1 MAILN
6 RGFGGAKMNKDVDE
20 RLLKSGEFRDA
31 LNAQVSTSDESNV
44 GSLQTL
50 LGNTNLTEDVFNE
63 SITSIQTARCVGS
76 ITDGKTNDIYWFVAG
91 DELVKTSRLDV
102 NDTVK
107 ITSDYIVK
115 YNVISEELTYV
126 FVDHWKIV
134 GNTTNAAGTT
144 DISDD
149 TINFFSVDE
158 LKEGSEVRYEAADGS
173 SQVTFTTRIGEAAGY
188 PLQNATNQKI
198 VLGHSFTG
206 NVGTE
211 VTVLGRNDHQTL
223 GFSKFLQ
230 ANPQGIITGINIIN
244 DFLCWT
250 DNYGEPKKINI
261 ARSIKGTGGTNR
273 QFTGQG
279 DHKDFCTRVIT
290 KNSQGSLTQ
299 VAGNTDLVEWA
310 QEHNITVIKLNPQ
323 SAPTIEM
330 SSSSADR
337 VASSGSANPVIST
350 LSSNA
355 LMYDPTGSG
364 NYIPNLNSVSL
375 TFDQAADFRP
385 GDIILLT
392 TDLNSDPDTF
402 VDSDAR
408 VQILPNPATANGLYN
423 AYPDSIIAGP
433 FTCQVLS
440 VGSDVPSSNNVVA
453 FLARLEQENSLFEFK
468 FPRFAYRW
476 KYVDGEY
483 SAFSPFS
490 EPAFLPSEFDYDTR
504 KGFNLAMTNTLRSL
518 SIKDYVHDSGVL
530 PADVIEIDILYK
542 EDSSPTVY
550 TVKTINTYDT
560 DNGTWPLNHAYNG
573 DWGRLDITSEIIHAV
588 VPSNQSLRPYD
599 NVPRKALAQEVAA
612 NRLIFANYLQNYNL
626 KGRNGRLLAPKVN
639 LSLISSEH
647 PSVQTGV
654 HTAEKSIK
662 TQRTYQVGL
671 IYGDEYGRETP
682 VLADKELG
690 SITLK
695 KDASCNANSLKAK
708 VLSSHPYWAKYFKF
722 YLKETA
728 NEYYNMAMDRWYDAE
743 DGNIWI
749 SFPSSE
755 RNKID
760 IDTFLILKKGHDTD
774 VCVPDKARYKV
785 LAIENEAPLNIKIA
799 EKIKQSHQATPGTAN
814 EGFPLVDFTF
824 FTHDQDSNASLD
836 WTALTEDQANLS
848 VRFSVNGQFSASY
861 DITSIAELNN
871 GGYRVNIEGA
881 FGDDVIF
888 LSPSQTFGGAV
899 ADIKTEFTKKEF
911 EEKPEF
917 DGRFFVKIHK
927 DLPLQQ
933 YVLNTQVG
941 QNYGVVR
948 SLGVSWM
955 HTFNSPLVVGNG
967 LNQGGGSFGAAGE
980 LAGQNASQFYGGDYT
995 WGDNNANA
1003 GTYDYTI
1010 AGVFPGNGDYVTSSI
1025 LSDES
1030 NTDPTNF
1037 WKSWVGGTSGVV
1049 RCFIDQAWAC
1059 SYDGNH
1065 MAGNNTATAIGAA
1078 AWNSDEV
1085 WSAEQDDGAT
1095 YSMSA
1100 GSLDTDNA
1108 GINDE
1113 SGGWMNGGR
1122 GFYTNH
1128 AGIHIME
1135 LSVTG
1140 WFPAGNNPTD
1150 GIDDINHRQSTQ
1162 FLEAGSGNN
1171 YANPALATRH
1181 DQTKDFIKALKNG
1194 APGVLFRFA
1203 SDPNQVVYEV
1213 DDCFDFFTIFNSQ
1226 SSPAQQKKYW
1236 DNHKKRNKFSFK
1248 YHARQDGT
1256 SVEDNWDPRSE
1267 IAYDGTEETIIEII
1281 EPLVDSG
1288 ATLSTDNPAIFETEP
1303 KEAVDVDI
1311 YYEISRGFPIELEVE
1326 TGEPEINQR
1335 ANEEYWS
1342 NNNVPIAI
1350 KYGAPES
1357 TIPAGTFFQYING
1370 SNTPKEIKLQL
1381 SQTATLVAGDVLE
1394 VSTRWNDKVTFVV
1407 ATSATST
1414 LIHVEEATH
1423 NNEIELG
1430 WFNCYSFGNGVESN
1444 RIRDAFNQPVIAK
1457 GVRASSTIAEPYEE
1471 ERRQSGF
1478 IFSGIYNSNSGVNNL
1493 NQFIQAEPITKDL
1506 NPDYGSIQKLHLRN
1520 TNILTLCEDK
1530 CLQVLTD
1537 KDALFNADGTSN
1549 VTSGKSVLG
1558 SATPIAG
1565 EYGIS
1570 TNPESFASDEIN
1582 CYFTDAQ
1589 RRAVV
1594 SISGGGAMAISE
1606 LGMKNYFND
1615 QMNDAGSTTRFIGSY
1630 DDKKTEYNIS
1640 LTRYNQVRGYRSSF
1654 TSKTITYDPTAKGWL
1669 SFKSFVPESAVS
1681 INGEYYTFQNASL
1694 WKHHSNS
1701 TRNNFYGRQY
1711 KTTVDV
1717 MFNDD
1722 PSAVKSFGSISY
1734 EGTQSH
1740 IDAFASVV
1748 QDGVTYTDQQFYNLT
1763 NKSGWYVE
1771 SIITDLQTGSASNFK
1786 NKEGKWF
1793 ANIKGDD
1800 NTPKSVTQTG
1810 NETGLNGGIYSLDTS
1825 EFSTQGIGMA
1835 TLSSSVTIGGSDNV
1849 DKYWVIKLG
1858 GVYNDELV
1866 YTTSGAEL
1874 AGVPYVGLA
1883 NDGPYSLANSFINS
1897 NRYTEWDKPQA
1908 ATANQINALV
1918 GSDHTGI
1925 FQTTMKDVFHFLKPH
1940 NKITAVA
1947 GSTVQYNDAIN
1958 GVSASIL
1965 LPQEG
1970 SEVEIDK
1977 TIFTVG
1983 KTTNDPEINT
1993 CEETFVGSC
2002 KFVVQGGSP
2011 NRSHNITFVEF
2022 KDFADLTSQ
2031 EQIEVVNNGTQYP
2044 ADYTS
2049 AQIDEA
2055 RLKNLDTCL
2064 NLSAGADLNNTGD
2077 HWDGKGCVVV
2087 YYTYPPTTFTMPA
2100 SSDLYTDVTYVNEN
2114 GVADPY
2120 GPSIEEHWVDI
2131 DLKQSWGLTPTST
2144 TEAVTAFEVV
2154 IEHGPGKVTTVA
2166 DIDVRTPNLTLHSKV
2181 PATIGTGDDG
2191 VVTVKTPQTFIYTA
2205 SKVAVDTNGKVLP
2218 IVLPAIV
2225 TTASTDFNIGR
2236 VDSSFDS
2243 LLAKHGEQT
2252 EGYVDIIKTESILN
2266 VGGKG
2271 DVLNQGGSSL
2281 IGAIAESITYYP
2293 AQTREEWEV
2302 KTEKEAKKDP
2312 IKIKIASTAE
2322 VTSTVETSSIG
2333 RIQTLDISSLPK
2345 TNKGKAASV
2354 NVIGRSGTEY
2364 YLVIKRDNDF
2374 YDFTTSKFDRIPRQ
2388 TIKTIGANGADFS
2401 QVIIPKAAADV
2412 STLVWIEPV
2421 LATTIVDS
2429 SIPTNENSAVSSEQR
2444 IPITIT
2450 YGLAEGT
2457 GSDWSSISAAATT
2470 TGIPFAINRSSN
2482 ATTNIAFSF
2491 TAVASGRTITGIQ
2504 DWSTDALIRQ
2514 AGVDEGDLAVVELKN
2529 TAVAVDSTTATVTG
2543 TLIIESFG
2551 KNAETISFDL
2561 DKITTLS

>member
-31 LNAQVSTSDESNV
+31 LNAQISTSDASNV

-50 LGNTNLTEDVFNE
+50 LGNRNLTEDVFDE
-63 SITSIQTARCVGS
+63 STTSIQTARCVGS
-76 ITDGKTNDIYWFVAG
+76 IADGKTNDIYWFVAG
-91 DELVKTSRLDV
+91 DEKVKTSRLDV

-115 YNVISEELTYV
+115 YNVIDEELTYV

-144 DISDD
+144 DIADD

-173 SQVTFTTRIGEAAGY
+173 NQVTFTTRIGEAAGY

-198 VLGHSFTG
+198 VLGHSFAG
-206 NVGTE
+206 SVGTE
-211 VTVLGRNDHQTL
+211 VTVLGRDDHQTL

-273 QFTGQG
+273 QFIGQG

-290 KNSQGSLTQ
+290 KDSQGALTQ
-299 VAGNTDLVEWA
+299 IAGNTNLVEWA

-337 VASSGSANPVIST
+337 VASSGATNPVV
-350 LSSNA
+350 SSLDSSA
-355 LMYDPTGSG
+355 LMYDPL
-364 NYIPNLNSVSL
+364 NNDAYVPNLNAVSL
-375 TFDQAADFRP
+375 TFNEAADFRP

-392 TDLNSDPDTF
+392 NDLDSDPDTF
-402 VDSDAR
+402 VDADAR
-408 VQILPNPATANGLYN
+408 VQILPNPATDDGLYN

-440 VGSDVPSSNNVVA
+440 VGSDVPSSGNVVK

-490 EPAFLPSEFDYDTR
+490 EPAFLPSEFDYDTK
-504 KGFNLAMTNTLRSL
+504 KGYNLAMTNTLRSL

-560 DNGTWPLNHAYNG
+560 DNGAWPLNHAYNG
-573 DWGRLDITSEIIHAV
+573 DWGKLDITSEIIHAV

-626 KGRNGRLLAPKVN
+626 IGRNGRLLAPKVN
-639 LSLISSEH
+639 LSLISAEH
-647 PSVQTGV
+647 SSVQSGV
-654 HTAEKSIK
+654 HSAEKSIK
-662 TQRTYQVGL
+662 TQRTYQIGL

-695 KDASCNANSLKAK
+695 KDASCNANSLRAK

-755 RNKID
+755 RNKVD
-760 IDTFLILKKGHDTD
+760 IDTFLILKKGHANN
-774 VCVPDKARYKV
+774 VCVPDKARYKI
-785 LAIENEAPLNIKIA
+785 LAIENEAPLNIKVK
-799 EKIKQSHQATPGTAN
+799 EKVVLSYDDESPGN
-814 EGFPLVDFTF
+814 SNQGFPLKDFTF
-824 FTHDQDSNASLD
+824 FTFTQASEGD
-836 WTALTEDQANLS
+836 IDYEALQNDLS
-848 VRFSVNGQFSASY
+848 DLFVRFSVDGQFTASY
-861 DITSIAELNN
+861 KVTSIHTDATQEKII
-871 GGYRVNIEGA
+871 NIEGA
-881 FGDDVIF
+881 FGDDVLF
-888 LSPSQTFGGAV
+888 LSPNQTFAGAV
-899 ADIKTEFTKKEF
+899 AGVTTEFTKKEF
-911 EEKPEF
+911 VNKPEF
-917 DGRFFVKIHK
+917 DGRFFVKIYK
-927 DLPLQQ
+927 DLVLQQ
-933 YVLNTQVG
+933 YVLNSEVNA
-941 QNYGVVR
+941 NYGVVR
-948 SLGVSWM
+948 SLDVSWM
-955 HTFNSPLVVGNG
+955 HTFNQPLLPNSGITANSA
-967 LNQGGGSFGAAGE
+967 QFGEAGE
-980 LAGQNASQFYGGDYT
+980 LTGDNASEFYGGDYT
-995 WGDNNANA
+995 WGDN
-1003 GTYDYTI
+1003 G
-1010 AGVFPGNGDYVTSSI
+1010 
-1025 LSDES
+1025 
-1030 NTDPTNF
+1030 NTDQAGGGGNTTYFHQRNPGDDGASLLDDGTSAPGEF
-1037 WKSWVGGTSGVV
+1037 WKSWCSGTAGRVQ
-1049 RCFIDQAWAC
+1049 CFIDQAWAA
-1059 SYDGNH
+1059 SYDGRK
-1065 MAGNNTATAIGAA
+1065 MAPDMDGSPLNAVGLPPGDLGWNGEDDVPPISAI
-1078 AWNSDEV
+1078 NKT
-1085 WSAEQDDGAT
+1085 Q
-1095 YSMSA
+1095 
-1100 GSLDTDNA
+1100 A
-1108 GINDE
+1108 GIEDE
-1113 SGGWMNGGR
+1113 LNGFQNGGR
-1122 GFYTNH
+1122 GFHTNND
-1128 AGIHIME
+1128 GKHIME

-1140 WFPAGNNPTD
+1140 WHPSDNTGGGLQNVQLHKFVLA
-1150 GIDDINHRQSTQ
+1150 QSTG
-1162 FLEAGSGNN
+1162 LYDSGA
-1171 YANPALATRH
+1171 YQLIH
-1181 DQTKDFIKALKNG
+1181 DQTRDFFVELRE
-1194 APGVLFRFA
+1194 PGKRFRFS

-1213 DDCFDFFTIFNSQ
+1213 DAFKDFFVIYNCNRGGFLGGNSG
-1226 SSPAQQKKYW
+1226 YF
-1236 DNHKKRNKFSFK
+1236 DNFRKRNKFAFK
-1248 YHARQDGT
+1248 YHAVVDGS

-1267 IAYDGTEETIIEII
+1267 IAYDGTERTRIEIV
-1281 EPLVDSG
+1281 EPLAQTGD
-1288 ATLSTDNPAIFETEP
+1288 TLSTDNPAIFETEP

-1350 KYGAPES
+1350 KYGAAGS
-1357 TIPAGTFFQYING
+1357 SIPAGTFFQYING

-1407 ATSATST
+1407 ATSATSN

-1582 CYFTDAQ
+1582 CYFTDIQ

-1594 SISGGGAMAISE
+1594 SVSGGGAMAISE
-1606 LGMKNYFND
+1606 LGMKDYFNV
-1615 QMNDAGSTTRFIGSY
+1615 QMNSAGSNTRFIGSY

-1640 LTRYNQVRGYRSSF
+1640 LTRYNQVRGYRAGSF

-1681 INGEYYTFQNASL
+1681 INGEYYTFRNASL

-1748 QDGVTYTDQQFYNLT
+1748 QDGVTYTDQEFYNLT
-1763 NKSGWYVE
+1763 DKKGWFVE
-1771 SIITDLQTGSASNFK
+1771 SIVTDLQTGSASNFK

-1835 TLSSSVTIGGSDNV
+1835 TLSSSVTIQSGVDLV
-1849 DKYWVIKLG
+1849 DKYWVIKLA

-1874 AGVPYVGLA
+1874 AEVPYVGLA

-1897 NRYTEWDKPQA
+1897 NRYTEYDKPQA
-1908 ATANQINALV
+1908 GTANQINSLI
-1918 GSDHTGI
+1918 GGDFTNT
-1925 FQTTMKDVFHFLKPH
+1925 FETTMKDVFHFLKPH
-1940 NKITAVA
+1940 NKITAAA
-1947 GSTVQYNDAIN
+1947 GSTAQYNDAIN

-1970 SEVEIDK
+1970 SGVEIDK

-1983 KTTNDPEINT
+1983 KTTNDPETNT
-1993 CEETFVGSC
+1993 CEETFEGSC
-2002 KFVVQGGSP
+2002 KFVTSYG
-2011 NRSHNITFVEF
+2011 NRSHNIWFVEF

-2031 EQIEVVNNGTQYP
+2031 EQIEVINNGTQYP

-2131 DLKQSWGLTPTST
+2131 DLKQSWGLTSTST

-2154 IEHGPGKVTTVA
+2154 VEHGPGKVTTVA
-2166 DIDVRTPNLTLHSKV
+2166 DIDVRTPNLTLHSKT

-2218 IVLPAIV
+2218 IALPTIT

-2243 LLAKHGEQT
+2243 LVAKHGEQT
-2252 EGYVDIIKTESILN
+2252 EGYVDIIKTEAVLN

-2281 IGAIAESITYYP
+2281 IGAIAESIAYYP
-2293 AQTREEWEV
+2293 AQTREKWEV

-2312 IKIKIASTAE
+2312 IKVKIASTAE
-2322 VTSTVETSSIG
+2322 VTSTVETSSVG
-2333 RIQTLDISSLPK
+2333 RIQTLDASKLPK
-2345 TNKGKAASV
+2345 TNKGKIAPI
-2354 NVIGRSGTEY
+2354 NVFGKPGTEY
-2364 YLVIKRDNDF
+2364 YLVVKRDNDF
-2374 YDFTTSKFDRIPRQ
+2374 YNFATNEFNRIPNPI
-2388 TIKTIGANGADFS
+2388 IKTIGTNRASSSRVVIPRATADTVTS
-2401 QVIIPKAAADV
+2401 
-2412 STLVWIEPV
+2412 VWIEPV
-2421 LATTIVDS
+2421 LATTTLDS
-2429 SIPTNENSAVSSEQR
+2429 SVPTNENSAVSSEQR

-2470 TGIPFAINRSSN
+2470 TGIPLSLAKRTN
-2482 ATTNIAFSF
+2482 ASAYKSFSF
-2491 TAVASGRTITGIQ
+2491 TAVASGKTITGIQ
-2504 DWSTDALIRQ
+2504 NFGDDALIRETLPTGDG
-2514 AGVDEGDLAVVELKN
+2514 ASVTIVDG
-2529 TAVAVDSTTATVTG
+2529 AVAVDSTTVTVTG
-2543 TLIIESFG
+2543 ILYISRFG
-2551 KNAETISFDL
+2551 KNAETISIDL
-2561 DKITTLS
+2561 DKITTLA